1 LPHLIDKQ
9 VQQKYLLASI
19 FLTFILTIY
28 LGLNDAKGQGV
39 IKGVITDAKTHETIV
54 GANVILQGTT
64 MGASSDLDGN
74 YEIKNIPEGTYNVVA
89 NNGKV
94 YEGGLGRMN
103 GPEVGVPGQTALVM
117 WKP

>member
-1 LPHLIDKQ
+1 MPHLIDKQ

-28 LGLNDAKGQGV
+28 FGLNDAKGQGV

-74 YEIKNIPEGTYNVVA
+74 YEIKNIPEASAILICVIS
-89 NNGKV
+89 
-94 YEGGLGRMN
+94 
-103 GPEVGVPGQTALVM
+103 
-117 WKP
+117 